1 MVWAGNN
8 VSLNK
13 VGFRLRDDRSLHRY
27 CSSKDFYESYKDKD
41 FLLCIKGKNIGYFL
55 NQTGTLEDEVK
66 VWYVSP
72 GGGGVTLFPILTDVW
87 VNRTIFCQ
95 SGLFKLTG

>member
-27 CSSKDFYESYKDKD
+27 CSSKDLYESYKDKD

-66 VWYVSP
+66 VYIISP
-72 GGGGVTLFPILTDVW
+72 GELRLSQILTDVW
-87 VNRTIFCQ
+87 VNHLVHFLPVRTF
-95 SGLFKLTG
+95 